1 MAPKAK
7 MKAKAAPKAKGAAKA
22 KPRARHGALRR
33 VGADMR
39 RPAAAEERAPRASVE
54 DQWKAGREVAAGDL
68 HPLALEEETYIIV
81 TQGHLYYLNDCK
93 IAGKVQGIEVPGSC
107 RSKGD
112 TSPQTPL
119 HVHLSRRLC
128 GVLHWMR
135 LHETV
140 QCLHSR
146 ENCFEV
152 FAFHR
157 FDI

>member
-1 MAPKAK
+1 MSPRL
-7 MKAKAAPKAKGAAKA
+7 AASPNLRDSRQRR
-22 KPRARHGALRR
+22 KPSPRMLNVTFRMQTKFKNKEARSYPGPQALRTF
-33 VGADMR
+33 GAPGSAR
-39 RPAAAEERAPRASVE
+39 SPQPPAPGCLTS
-54 DQWKAGREVAAGDL
+54 
-68 HPLALEEETYIIV
+68 PLEYSKKLKTKRLQV
-81 TQGHLYYLNDCK
+81 TQ
-93 IAGKVQGIEVPGSC
+93 ARRVSEPGSC

-152 FAFHR
+152 LAFHR